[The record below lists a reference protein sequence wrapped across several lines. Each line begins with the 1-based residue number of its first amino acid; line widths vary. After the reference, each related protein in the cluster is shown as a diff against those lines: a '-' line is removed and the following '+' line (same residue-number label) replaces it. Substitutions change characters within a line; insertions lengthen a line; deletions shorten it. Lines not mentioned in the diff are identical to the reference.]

1 MLPMMLSRLLKKQQK
16 KLLTRLP
23 KLLKMSKMPPMMPNK
38 ELRMPLIKFRNKP
51 NTQLIKPPVK

>member
-23 KLLKMSKMPPMMPNK
+23 KLLKMSKMPPMMSNK
-38 ELRMPLIKFRNKP
+38 ELMMPLIKFRNKP